1 MEQRIITTNISM
13 SPTRMEEPRGPFL
26 LDTLQKNKH
35 RLHSPEDGYIIKII
49 KIISFTN
56 VISPVTCNI
65 IFTTKFLAE
74 SIILQKGVKLLSS
87 VKMMLGTGLLCQFQD
102 VKIWIPTGKTGGYR
116 YDNGMYIKDDEE
128 INLGDEVQVQL
139 TEMRY
144 EKKSFS
150 CIAVLTS

>member
-26 LDTLQKNKH
+26 LATLQQNKH
-35 RLHSPEDGYIIKII
+35 RLHSLEDGYIIKILEV
-49 KIISFTN
+49 ISFTN
-56 VISPVTCNI
+56 IISPVTCNI
-65 IFTTKFLAE
+65 IFTTTFLAE
-74 SIILQKGVKLLSS
+74 SIILQKDVKLLAY
-87 VKMMLGTGLLCQFQD
+87 VKMILGTGLLCQFQD

-116 YDNGMYIKDDEE
+116 YANGVYIKGNEE
-128 INLGDEVQVQL
+128 IVIDDEVQVQL
-139 TEMRY
+139 TEIRY